1 MAMQPAGVF
10 SETYGRD
17 KAMFKTWKQA
27 AALLLFALFLLTLPM
42 TLGPKFVSIGNIM
55 LITAVVVVGLQL
67 TTGYAGQINLGQ
79 SAFMGVGAYA
89 GAVLA
94 GKASLPFWLAIPLGG
109 AAAAVFGAVFGLAA
123 VRIKGFYLALTT
135 IAAHFFFHFGII
147 NLPRGWLGG
156 SAGLRLPK
164 ANLFGFDLGVGT
176 RFYYLVLFVA
186 ALMVAGAY
194 GIVRSRHGR
203 AFVAV
208 RDDDVAAGLIGI
220 GVTRTKAMAFFVG
233 AFYAGVGGVLWAYFI
248 RFVQVDQFSLFFS
261 VWYIGMIIVGGL
273 GSIPGAIVGV
283 VVVRGAQ
290 EILVAQ
296 ASNLADLIPQVG
308 QSVVF
313 AGLNVLLGGI
323 VVLFL
328 LFEPKGLMYRWN
340 IFKRTFR
347 VWPFP
352 Y

>member
-1 MAMQPAGVF
+1 MPMQPAGVF
-10 SETYGRD
+10 SETYRRD
-17 KAMFKTWKQA
+17 KAMFKTWKQV
-27 AALLLFALFLLTLPM
+27 AALAIFLLALLTLPT
-42 TLGPKFVSIGNIM
+42 TLGPRFVAIANVM

-94 GKASLPFWLAIPLGG
+94 SKASLPFWLAIPFGG
-109 AAAAVFGAVFGLAA
+109 LAAALFGAVFGLAA

-135 IAAHFFFHFGII
+135 IAAHFIFHFAII

-156 SAGLRLPK
+156 SQGIRLSK
-164 ANLFGFDLGVGT
+164 ASLFGFDIGT
-176 RFYYLVLFVA
+176 DTRLYYLLLVVTA
-186 ALMVAGAY
+186 IMIAGAY
-194 GIVRSRHGR
+194 GIIRSRHGR
-203 AFVAV
+203 AFIAV

-220 GVTRTKAMAFFVG
+220 HVTRTKAMAFFVG

-283 VVVRGAQ
+283 FVVRGAQ
-290 EILVAQ
+290 ELLVAV
-296 ASNLADLIPQVG
+296 APDLTSVIPRLG
-308 QSVVF
+308 GDVVF

-323 VVLFL
+323 IALFL
-328 LFEPKGLMYRWN
+328 LFEPKGLMHRWN
-340 IFKRTFR
+340 ILKRGYR
-347 VWPFP
+347 LWPFP